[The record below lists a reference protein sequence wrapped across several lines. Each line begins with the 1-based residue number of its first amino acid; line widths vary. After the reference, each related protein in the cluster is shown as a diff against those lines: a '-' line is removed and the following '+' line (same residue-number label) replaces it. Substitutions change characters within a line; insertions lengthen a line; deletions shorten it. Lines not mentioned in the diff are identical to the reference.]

1 MFIAFI
7 NNNNQNAQLF
17 KKKSLY
23 RHLYKIMQS

>member
-7 NNNNQNAQLF
+7 NNNNQNTVIL
-17 KKKSLY
+17 KKSLY